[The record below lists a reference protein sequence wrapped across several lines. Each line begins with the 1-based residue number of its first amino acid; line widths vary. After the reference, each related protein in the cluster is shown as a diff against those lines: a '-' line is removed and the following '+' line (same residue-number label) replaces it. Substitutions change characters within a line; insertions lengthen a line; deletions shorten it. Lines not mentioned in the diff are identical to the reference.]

1 MPKIKSFFSTAITGS
16 LLVLLFTACI
26 SQGTTRETNAMKPN
40 EVEVNSQQ
48 TGIQDLT
55 MYLRQVAGV
64 QISGEGENAEITIR
78 GINSLTLSTSPLFIV
93 DGNNFGRNYSRVYS
107 TVNIDQVKRVTVLKS
122 AGDIGMYGVQGSN
135 GVIEI
140 EMKK

>member
-1 MPKIKSFFSTAITGS
+1 
-16 LLVLLFTACI
+16 
-26 SQGTTRETNAMKPN
+26 MKPN